1 MHTSFLEVAEEII
14 MSIAVVRA
22 MRSPKIVIADIEF
35 DRLYALASAEGFAGS
50 PTGDF
55 LAAELD
61 RAIIRPADEIG
72 PNTVRINSRVAFR
85 VGTRRDIEVRTLVYP
100 EDYARQ
106 RDRDDL
112 VSVMTPLG
120 AALIGLR
127 VGTGMS
133 YPTGNAA
140 PPYVTVEAVLHQP
153 EAAERDLGVSS
164 KQRDGITVSAR
175 QSRYPRNDDDPGPTA
190 A

>member
-1 MHTSFLEVAEEII
+1 MHASFLEVAEEI
-14 MSIAVVRA
+14 MSLAVVRA
-22 MRSPKIVIADIEF
+22 MRSPRIVIADTEF
-35 DRLYALASAEGFAGS
+35 DRLYALASTEGFAGS
-50 PTGDF
+50 PAAEF

-72 PNTVRINSRVAFR
+72 TNTVRMNSRVAFR
-85 VGTRRDIEVRTLVYP
+85 VSTRRDIEVRALVYP

-127 VGTGMS
+127 VGTCMS
-133 YPTGNAA
+133 YPTSNAP

-153 EAAERDLGVSS
+153 EAAERDLGVASEE
-164 KQRDGITVSAR
+164 RDGITVSAR
-175 QSRYPRNDDDPGPTA
+175 QSR
-190 A
+190 